1 MSSERD
7 FEKWMASAEVRE
19 YARGNKPEKPHDIHP
34 HVGLAGDETV
44 RRLLSHMAEHYDPE
58 RAAELGG
65 VDVEDMPSNVT
76 ETALYRAVLKK
87 EGTETVTRA
96 IHRGETQ
103 TQSFVVGD
111 PASRSDISG
120 LRAIDSLRDMITTP
134 APIIYIFGEPGSGKT
149 SFGLL
154 AAQMWKR
161 EHPDGELGSNIRTWE
176 EADKWCPSYGS
187 LRSWLDEQLVEMD
200 SGGETLRDGA
210 APRLFVFDEAS
221 SHASGRGKVG
231 HEAGAKLGPLVYKI
245 RKANCGLIIIGH
257 DGKDV
262 HPAVRTLATV
272 VQKFRG
278 EVKKAELF
286 EDVQNRQGVG
296 HIMSLR
302 GIPETDY
309 SYDDKEATSWSWETA
324 ETPEQADREA
334 VLEEARSMAADME
347 ESHVRRLAHRLD
359 TDPVLDLEQD
369 EIGRAIGMAVDG
381 KPRSQ
386 QWVSKWSTRI
396 QREMEDED
404 VAMSTDGGED
414 E

>member
-1 MSSERD
+1 
-7 FEKWMASAEVRE
+7 
-19 YARGNKPEKPHDIHP
+19 
-34 HVGLAGDETV
+34 
-44 RRLLSHMAEHYDPE
+44 
-58 RAAELGG
+58 
-65 VDVEDMPSNVT
+65 
-76 ETALYRAVLKK
+76 
-87 EGTETVTRA
+87 
-96 IHRGETQ
+96 
-103 TQSFVVGD
+103 
-111 PASRSDISG
+111 
-120 LRAIDSLRDMITTP
+120 
-134 APIIYIFGEPGSGKT
+134 
-149 SFGLL
+149 
-154 AAQMWKR
+154 
-161 EHPDGELGSNIRTWE
+161 
-176 EADKWCPSYGS
+176 
-187 LRSWLDEQLVEMD
+187 MD